1 MVLKNYELFASVY
14 QTVETMLRAELR
26 DRALELET
34 VSRLFVIPANSLHE
48 AIDKMVEIPEFDDY
62 AAKHNQLDFY
72 YLDAQKRPHHV

>member
-1 MVLKNYELFASVY
+1 MKNYELFASVY

-34 VSRLFVIPANSLHE
+34 VSRLSVIPANSLHE

-62 AAKHNQLDFY
+62 AAKHSQLDFY
-72 YLDAQKRPHHV
+72 YLDAQKRPNHV